1 MQMFRL
7 FRAHGCL
14 GQGSLQCMWCF
25 WVSLRSRSA
34 LVSLGEARQSTEGH
48 LKSSLHYISV
58 LVLRGSRSGIFFG
71 WCWEWPKMNP
81 QRSPKLHFR
90 QCHLP
95 QVRCNSVPS
104 WNLSF
109 ERRYFA
115 PKRWDLDV
123 FQKRRSPVV
132 EDLRQRKAARCQAM
146 KLRRSS
152 L

>member
-1 MQMFRL
+1 MFRL
-7 FRAHGCL
+7 FRSHDCL

-34 LVSLGEARQSTEGH
+34 LVSLGEVRQSTEGR

-58 LVLRGSRSGIFFG
+58 LVLRGSTSGIYRMMLRVT
-71 WCWEWPKMNP
+71 ENET
-81 QRSPKLHFR
+81 PKLHFR

-104 WNLSF
+104 WNFLSF
-109 ERRYFA
+109 ERWYFA

-123 FQKRRSPVV
+123 FQKRRRPVV
-132 EDLRQRKAARCQAM
+132 EDLRQRKAARYQAM